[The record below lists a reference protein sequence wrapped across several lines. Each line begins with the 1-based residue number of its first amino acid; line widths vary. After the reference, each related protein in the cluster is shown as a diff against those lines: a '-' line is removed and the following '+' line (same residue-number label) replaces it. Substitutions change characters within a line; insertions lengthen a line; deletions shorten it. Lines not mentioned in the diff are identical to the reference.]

1 MAPTCGTFGLFC
13 IGKALRSRRG
23 LVMGLRSL
31 KASAWT
37 RGASMVSVLYIQ
49 DTLRYPQLTLRSN
62 NDKGLVEYP
71 IISNDVQ

>member
-1 MAPTCGTFGLFC
+1 
-13 IGKALRSRRG
+13 
-23 LVMGLRSL
+23 MGLRSL

-49 DTLRYPQLTLRSN
+49 DTLRYRQLTLRSN